1 MELFI
6 TILALVYGAV
16 MGSFL
21 NCAAYRISR
30 GESFVTGHSRC
41 TACGHVLG
49 PVDLVPVFSWLLLG
63 GKCRY
68 CGEKISARYPAAEL
82 FWALVTALCVWRFG
96 LRILFIRNYI
106 FLCCLFCLSLVDME
120 TMTIPDGCHLI
131 SAGAWAVTLPWSGMG
146 SGEIIS
152 HVMAGLLFGAGLL
165 LVSLLLDRVLG
176 KESLG
181 GGDIK
186 LMAVTGLY
194 LGIVGTL
201 FALIFAC
208 ILGLAV
214 YGIRRRQGRGTGEF
228 PFGPSISAAAGCMLL
243 FGEPIVQ
250 WYLGLLNL

>member
-165 LVSLLLDRVLG
+165 LNTVCTDFR
-176 KESLG
+176 
-181 GGDIK
+181 
-186 LMAVTGLY
+186 LY
-194 LGIVGTL
+194 PGP
-201 FALIFAC
+201 C
-208 ILGLAV
+208 
-214 YGIRRRQGRGTGEF
+214 GIRDKAKTGQGDGRISLRTVHFGGSRMHASVRGADCTVVSGTAESVREENDYGEND
-228 PFGPSISAAAGCMLL
+228 AGHR
-243 FGEPIVQ
+243 
-250 WYLGLLNL
+250 YRSR